1 MRATRR
7 LDHAWRLRLYNVAS
21 QSFGITQCL
30 FARPARQIEPPTGRR
45 RAERYRRIGLAE
57 TDAARAKILWQLMT
71 DAQRNLLC
79 TPDTSRALRGHA
91 LMAPD
96 GKGPDSG
103 TEIRGP
109 PKGMP

>member
-1 MRATRR
+1 MEMPALLALDEIDRAIGKF
-7 LDHAWRLRLYNVAS
+7 LV
-21 QSFGITQCL
+21 
-30 FARPARQIEPPTGRR
+30 
-45 RAERYRRIGLAE
+45 GLAE

>member
-7 LDHAWRLRLYNVAS
+7 LDRARRRRLYNVAS

-57 TDAARAKILWQLMT
+57 TDAARAKILWQPLT
-71 DAQRNLLC
+71 EARRNLLS
-79 TPDTSRALRGHA
+79 TPDTSRALRPATH
-91 LMAPD
+91 
-96 GKGPDSG
+96 
-103 TEIRGP
+103 
-109 PKGMP
+109 